1 MFRLKKRASFIPFPP
16 FKSIQSSIFFT
27 FSCLIL
33 VTVLVISLNSYRLS
47 VDAVETNSQGYV
59 QEIIRQVNSNIQ
71 SYIDNMENISV
82 LAMTNKDVKYFISNN
97 SFISKSDRMPYEK
110 RISDLFQAILYSRK
124 DISAIMVFGYN
135 GFNVSDRRITLLN
148 PYSKL
153 EDQSWY
159 KEAQSKGGQSVIS
172 PPHVQNMIQNEY
184 RWVVSLSRELK
195 STDGIRGEGIFLV
208 DLNLSIINDI
218 CSKIDMGKKGYVFI
232 VDNSGNIVYH
242 PQQQLI
248 YSNLRSEPLAK
259 ATAAKSGTSFTVD
272 DDKGKRIYS
281 VQDTNF
287 GWKIVGVAYSED
299 LIANE
304 GTIRNSIVLF
314 AIIGILFSLM
324 LSLFLS
330 YRMSKPLRI
339 LQRDMKKVERGN
351 FDVRTNIEPINEI
364 GQLGR
369 SFNLMTAQIKNLM
382 QEAIDNQES
391 KRKSELMLLQSQIN
405 PHFLYN
411 TLDSIIW
418 MGEQQKHEEVVRMT
432 SALAKLFRASI
443 TKDKELVP
451 IRVEVEHITNYLL
464 IQKMRYD
471 EQLEYEIDISPDIMH
486 YKTLK
491 ILLQPFVENAI
502 YHGVR
507 NKPEPGKITIR
518 GREQD
523 EVVVF
528 EVEDDGMGM
537 TPEQLESIWTIHG
550 KQEKK
555 KTTSGIGIGNVN
567 ERVKLFFGST
577 YGIQIRSEPEE
588 GTIVTITIPRIKE

>member
-1 MFRLKKRASFIPFPP
+1 MLRLKKRASYIPFPP

-218 CSKIDMGKKGYVFI
+218 CSRIDMGKKGYVFI

-507 NKPEPGKITIR
+507 NKPEPGKITVR

-523 EVVVF
+523 EVIVF

-588 GTIVTITIPRIKE
+588 GTTVTITIPRIKE

>member
-567 ERVKLFFGST
+567 ERVKLFFGNT